1 MMLRFLEGEGGRMT
15 SVRLPSFL
23 CSSRF
28 VALLL
33 FLSSPFIPGRMGV
46 RTVSHYHFSPHR
58 INICFAMD
66 KGGDK

>member
-33 FLSSPFIPGRMGV
+33 LLLSSPFIPGRMGV
-46 RTVSHYHFSPHR
+46 RTVSHYRVTFLTPR
-58 INICFAMD
+58 
-66 KGGDK
+66 G